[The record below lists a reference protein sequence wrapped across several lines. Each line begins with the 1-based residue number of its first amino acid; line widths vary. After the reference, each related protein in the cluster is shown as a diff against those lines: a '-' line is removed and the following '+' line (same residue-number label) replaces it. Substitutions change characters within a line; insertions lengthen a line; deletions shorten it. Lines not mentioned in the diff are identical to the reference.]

1 MQAPDPIEAALGR
14 LMPPGLSE
22 DGLSS
27 IHAMLDELAAQALPA
42 DGTPAVAAGQPAA
55 LAIPPARR
63 RVLVPGWLAASGI
76 AAALA
81 FVATLETGPRPDEA
95 LMAVLEAESPPAMAG
110 FAASGLVLVGEFDHI
125 ETMTDEGWVTD
136 PDGVA
141 MEATRL
147 RVIEGTTF
155 LDEETGVL
163 VQVSEPREEIF
174 LTPVTA
180 F

>member
-22 DGLSS
+22 DGLGS
-27 IHAMLDELAAQALPA
+27 IHAMLDELAAQSPA
-42 DGTPAVAAGQPAA
+42 ARETPAAAAA
-55 LAIPPARR
+55 WSATPETPSARR
-63 RVLVPGWLAASGI
+63 RVRIPAWLATSGI

-81 FVATLETGPRPDEA
+81 FVATMETGPRPDDA
-95 LMAVLEAESPPAMAG
+95 LMAVLEIDPPPVLAGSP
-110 FAASGLVLVGEFDHI
+110 ASGLVLVGEFDHI

-141 MEATRL
+141 MEATRI
-147 RVIEGTTF
+147 RVVGGTTF
-155 LDEETGVL
+155 MDEETGVL